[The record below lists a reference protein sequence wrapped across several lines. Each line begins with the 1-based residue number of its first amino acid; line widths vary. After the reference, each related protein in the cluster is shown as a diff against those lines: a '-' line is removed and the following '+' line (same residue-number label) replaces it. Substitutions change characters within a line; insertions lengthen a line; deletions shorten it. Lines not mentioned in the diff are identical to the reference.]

1 MSRKDT
7 HHQLKVW
14 ITNELWEQLCK
25 EAQEGT
31 ISDLVRKALED
42 YLCQQKDMNLHQ
54 SK

>member
-25 EAQEGT
+25 EARDGT
-31 ISDLVRKALED
+31 ISDLVRKALEE
-42 YLCQQKDMNLHQ
+42 YLCQTKLSEQKSN
-54 SK
+54 

>member
-25 EAQEGT
+25 EAQDGT
-31 ISDLVRKALED
+31 ISDLVRKALEE
-42 YLCQQKDMNLHQ
+42 YLCNLK
-54 SK
+54 SLKLNY